1 MYATLDAP
9 IHASPRALETV
20 LALGRPTVVVF
31 ETPGCEPC
39 QALVPTLE
47 SLAREF
53 AEQVLIV
60 RVEAREGWLAARHHL
75 TFVPTLLFCDRGTE
89 QFRIK
94 GNPGAPAVRAHLTFL
109 LAGEPLPDPADGPRH
124 TLALGFGKSARVP
137 GLRGLIA
144 G

>member
-1 MYATLDAP
+1 MTANLDAP
-9 IHASPRALETV
+9 IHTSPRALETV
-20 LALGRPTVVVF
+20 LALGRPTLVVF
-31 ETPGCEPC
+31 EAPDCEPC
-39 QALVPTLE
+39 QALVPALE

-60 RVEAREGWLAARHHL
+60 RVDAREGWLAARHHL

-94 GNPGAPAVRAHLTFL
+94 GNPGATSVRAHLAFL
-109 LAGEPLPDPADGPRH
+109 LSGESLPEPANGPRH
-124 TLALGFGKSARVP
+124 TLAVGFGKSARAA